1 MSQHRARAGSS
12 PDDTY
17 GFGEDGEIVPAVT
30 FLVRAFLRSSSK
42 QLLSFPTEKDAPVVA
57 DTVARVRS
65 ARPKTQSKAVRTAIA
80 EAEQIAEDFVQ
91 PRPR

>member
-1 MSQHRARAGSS
+1 MPGHPQTTPTGSAKMVRLS
-12 PDDTY
+12 RLL
-17 GFGEDGEIVPAVT
+17 T
-30 FLVRAFLRSSSK
+30 FLVRAFLRS
-42 QLLSFPTEKDAPVVA
+42 LSPVRLARPTEKDAPVVA

-80 EAEQIAEDFVQ
+80 DAEQIAEDFVQ